1 MCVLSKIKTML
12 HIHSVHL
19 QILPIEELFW
29 FMKVDVYIPGLNS
42 IDVTTFVSNIQD
54 TFNKATFL
62 YRYLM

>member
-12 HIHSVHL
+12 NIHSVHL

-29 FMKVDVYIPGLNS
+29 LMKVDVNIPGLNS
-42 IDVTTFVSNIQD
+42 NDVTTFVLNIQD

-62 YRYLM
+62 CRYLM

>member
-12 HIHSVHL
+12 NIHSVHL

-29 FMKVDVYIPGLNS
+29 FMKVDVYISGLNS
-42 IDVTTFVSNIQD
+42 NDVTTFVSNIQD